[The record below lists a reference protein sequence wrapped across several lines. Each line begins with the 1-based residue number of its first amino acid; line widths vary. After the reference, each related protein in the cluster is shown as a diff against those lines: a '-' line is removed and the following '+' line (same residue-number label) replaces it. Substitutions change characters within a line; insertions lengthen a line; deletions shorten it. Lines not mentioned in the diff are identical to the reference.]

1 MSKRKLFV
9 LSMDAMVSE
18 DVDYLLSK
26 KDSNFSRLFSDAS
39 GIRKA
44 QTIYPSLTYPAHVS
58 MMTGCYVGRHGITAN
73 RDFTTEEN
81 KPLWVLDANRIKVD
95 TVFTAAKRA
104 GLSTASVYWPVTGYD
119 KDIDYLIAEYFFTN
133 NEPLDEVFREL
144 GANDRTLRI
153 VGDNAS
159 VFPPEGKRNWG
170 GYYSDFITGCCCS
183 LIREVKPDVLLAHNC
198 LFDTLRHLNGLFND
212 IITDACDEFD
222 RILGVLVRAMEDAGT
237 FEDTDI
243 VITSDHGQRN
253 YVRKVGLNTLLRRAG
268 FIDVDENNKVTDYR
282 AFVESNG
289 MSAYVF
295 LKDPDDKTVY
305 NQVYDCLRKLSGEN
319 LWGFHEV
326 LTRDEAK
333 QRFGLDGDFAF
344 IVESDNYSYCGS
356 YWTEPVI
363 RDLEWK
369 DYRYGHATHG
379 YFPEKGPQPV
389 FWCRGPSFRKGVVIE
404 KGRVIDEAP
413 TLAATFEGTLP
424 EADGRALT
432 EILNC

>member
-1 MSKRKLFV
+1 
-9 LSMDAMVSE
+9 
-18 DVDYLLSK
+18 
-26 KDSNFSRLFSDAS
+26 
-39 GIRKA
+39 
-44 QTIYPSLTYPAHVS
+44 
-58 MMTGCYVGRHGITAN
+58 
-73 RDFTTEEN
+73 
-81 KPLWVLDANRIKVD
+81 
-95 TVFTAAKRA
+95 
-104 GLSTASVYWPVTGYD
+104 
-119 KDIDYLIAEYFFTN
+119 
-133 NEPLDEVFREL
+133 
-144 GANDRTLRI
+144 
-153 VGDNAS
+153 
-159 VFPPEGKRNWG
+159 
-170 GYYSDFITGCCCS
+170 
-183 LIREVKPDVLLAHNC
+183 
-198 LFDTLRHLNGLFND
+198 
-212 IITDACDEFD
+212 
-222 RILGVLVRAMEDAGT
+222 
-237 FEDTDI
+237 
-243 VITSDHGQRN
+243 N

-333 QRFGLDGDFAF
+333 ERFGLDGDFAF